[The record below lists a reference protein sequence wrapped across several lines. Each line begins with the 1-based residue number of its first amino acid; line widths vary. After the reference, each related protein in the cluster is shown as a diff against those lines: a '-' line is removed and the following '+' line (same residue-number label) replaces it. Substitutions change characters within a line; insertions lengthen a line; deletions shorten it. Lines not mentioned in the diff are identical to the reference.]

1 MKDKTSI
8 LLTRSHD
15 DAKGSEDCSYCHG
28 KRTLYSG
35 EEEKDLKYHKLG
47 FTTNKFRVNDY
58 ELLLQKGFTRC
69 GTYVYIR
76 NQIKSCCE
84 IYQYKVPIADF
95 KMNRAQRQT
104 MKRFHRYI
112 QTGSVNAPIEEEKK
126 ESKPK
131 QGQDTQN
138 AELNELVLKLRA
150 AVEQDMLE
158 IFGVAVPELN
168 QTLKN
173 EEELKKSH
181 RVQYNKAFKCV
192 SSNLIMVATKSL
204 PEEKKEHMK
213 KQENLDTLCQK
224 LKADVG
230 LEVTIKN

>member
-1 MKDKTSI
+1 
-8 LLTRSHD
+8 
-15 DAKGSEDCSYCHG
+15 
-28 KRTLYSG
+28 
-35 EEEKDLKYHKLG
+35 
-47 FTTNKFRVNDY
+47 
-58 ELLLQKGFTRC
+58 
-69 GTYVYIR
+69 
-76 NQIKSCCE
+76 
-84 IYQYKVPIADF
+84 
-95 KMNRAQRQT
+95 
-104 MKRFHRYI
+104 
-112 QTGSVNAPIEEEKK
+112 
-126 ESKPK
+126 
-131 QGQDTQN
+131 
-138 AELNELVLKLRA
+138 
-150 AVEQDMLE
+150 MLE